1 MLLDAS
7 TSPDNYLQVS
17 RMAGLR
23 IFMVTTLQNAAS
35 TIFIKIKLMECS
47 YVIMAEASALAI
59 AAKLLNALN
68 VQQPFFL
75 TDNQLLVNFFNGKDH
90 TSPHRWDIKPWT
102 QQFIN
107 YAAASRGKIYKID
120 TKQNITAHTL
130 ASQAYKSNV
139 VQSSEGHYACN
150 NPMHVSSCPVLTAI
164 NSVLGEAFTIIA
176 ASCC

>member
-1 MLLDAS
+1 
-7 TSPDNYLQVS
+7 
-17 RMAGLR
+17 MAGLR

-107 YAAASRGKIYKID
+107 YAAASRGKTTRLIQSKI
-120 TKQNITAHTL
+120 
-130 ASQAYKSNV
+130 
-139 VQSSEGHYACN
+139 
-150 NPMHVSSCPVLTAI
+150 
-164 NSVLGEAFTIIA
+164 
-176 ASCC
+176 